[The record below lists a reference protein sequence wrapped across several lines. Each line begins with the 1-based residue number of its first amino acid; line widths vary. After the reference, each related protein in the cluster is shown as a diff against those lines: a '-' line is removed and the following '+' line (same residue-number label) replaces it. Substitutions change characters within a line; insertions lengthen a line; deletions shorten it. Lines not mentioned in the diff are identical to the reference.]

1 MLVKQIKDEVDEADE
16 LKESEADVKRK
27 IQLVED
33 QVLNGEVC
41 TKKAKKIKPA
51 QGWGTRKDIN
61 GVITGENLSKIV
73 KITASKTAEAVASH
87 LTKLYFNF

>member
-27 IQLVED
+27 IQLVVLVD

-41 TKKAKKIKPA
+41 AA
-51 QGWGTRKDIN
+51 C
-61 GVITGENLSKIV
+61 
-73 KITASKTAEAVASH
+73 AVDTMNILA
-87 LTKLYFNF
+87 LCY